1 MVFENMRKELS
12 ELVGLVRQSERYCT
26 SIADRPELA
35 SDSSHAVEVQREQRI
50 AGLSAK
56 YGITS

>member
-1 MVFENMRKELS
+1 MRKELS

-50 AGLSAK
+50 AELSAK